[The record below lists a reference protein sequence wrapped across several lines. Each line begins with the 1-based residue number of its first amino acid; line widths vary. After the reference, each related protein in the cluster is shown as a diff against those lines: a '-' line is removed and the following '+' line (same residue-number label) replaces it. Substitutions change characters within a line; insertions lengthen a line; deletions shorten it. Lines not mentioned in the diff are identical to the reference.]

1 MIIKA
6 LFAAIALVL
15 PTALAAQAQ
24 PTETAPDCTAPE
36 GWSNVVARDPD
47 FVVLGEWHGTNEAPG
62 FVANLLCA
70 EAARGQ
76 RLLLAVEH
84 GAIYNPAWQDVWA
97 LPHDDFRA
105 ALPDL
110 GWRRR
115 EDGVASEA
123 MLALVLGAHALKEQG
138 ARVDIVAFNGA
149 RDDAQ
154 KARFANLPGQGPH
167 EAAQAENI
175 ADAAARKDYDR
186 VIVLVGSLHAEIAPV
201 IVGNSAAA
209 FAPMAMRLAGYG
221 SVISLDMQ
229 HAGGTSWSCRP
240 RPDVTLNPGE
250 PVTDEMIRCAAY
262 SHKPDAAHNRAAFID
277 ISQTAAKASGGRYHG
292 VFWVGAI
299 TASPPA
305 FFAERRQ

>member
-1 MIIKA
+1 MRWLVAAFA
-6 LFAAIALVL
+6 LAFPA
-15 PTALAAQAQ
+15 ALAAQANTPSA
-24 PTETAPDCTAPE
+24 PTACTVPA
-36 GWSNVVARDPD
+36 GWDDILAQNPR

-84 GAIYNPAWQDVWA
+84 GAIYNPAWQAAWA

-123 MLALVLGAHALKEQG
+123 MLALVLGAHALKQQG

-154 KARFANLPGQGPH
+154 KARFADLPGQGPH

-201 IVGNSAAA
+201 TVGNPAAA

-229 HAGGTSWSCRP
+229 HAGGTSWSCRT

-262 SHKPDAAHNRAAFID
+262 AHKPDASHSRPPFID

-305 FFAERRQ
+305 LPPDLRQ